1 MGLRIRDYPHRAT
14 RFGLVLTLLAGAN
27 LLGAGSVRAG
37 LLDKLGSAGQSSVVE
52 LTDSVDKAA
61 AFKEA
66 FSEAGAL
73 AEASGPANFSLHK
86 VAIAAFQIEFVT
98 EQVGTARSGETKSD
112 KSYTLKG
119 VTEAQLQ
126 GVTEKMYHEFATLLI
141 KRGFEVVPTAQ
152 LLKTSF
158 KGELMAPNDGPV
170 KTDENSLLGDVANS
184 TDLVKRTGNSS
195 MVSVTAT
202 AKGTAPGAFKTRF
215 LAPPAARAAAD
226 ELGIA
231 VVQVRLKLNFMQFD
245 ETGGFGVAKLEG
257 KPRNSLA
264 LRDSRLDLFWP
275 GSQMAQFALK
285 KTVLLPSAVANDV
298 TEVAMTT
305 TDKAGAAAKGLLGV
319 AQGIMGFGAGSR
331 GQFVPGSKMTQLDAA
346 GSAAQTAVSI
356 SNSGRFEVT
365 AQGDYDEKL
374 GSDIRLALQMYVEAL
389 PK

>member
-1 MGLRIRDYPHRAT
+1 MGLWIRDYSQRAT
-14 RFGLVLTLLAGAN
+14 LFGLGLVLLGGVS
-27 LLGAGSVRAG
+27 LLGATGVQAG
-37 LLDKLGSAGQSSVVE
+37 LLDNLRSAGQSSVVE
-52 LTDSVDKAA
+52 LTDSADKAA

-66 FSEAGAL
+66 FSDPGAL
-73 AEASGPANFSLHK
+73 AAAIGPANFSLHK

-98 EQVGTARSGETKSD
+98 EQVGTARAGETKSD

-119 VTEAQLQ
+119 VTEAQMQ
-126 GVTEKMYHEFATLLI
+126 GLTEKMYHELATLLI
-141 KRGFEVVPTAQ
+141 KRGFEVVPTAE

-184 TDLVKRTGNSS
+184 TDLVKRSGNSS

-202 AKGTAPGAFKTRF
+202 AQGTAPGAFKTKF

-231 VVQVRLKLNFMQFD
+231 VVQVRLKLNFMQLD
-245 ETGGFGVAKLEG
+245 DTGGFGFAKLEG
-257 KPRNSLA
+257 TPRNSLA
-264 LRDSRLDLFWP
+264 LRDSRLDVFWP
-275 GSQMAQFALK
+275 GAQMAQFAVK
-285 KTVLLPSAVANDV
+285 KPVRLPNAVASDV

-305 TDKAGAAAKGLLGV
+305 TDKAGAAAKGLFGV
-319 AQGIMGFGAGSR
+319 AQGIMGFGAGSK
-331 GQFVPGSKMTQLDAA
+331 GQFVAGSKMTQLDAA
-346 GSAAQTAVSI
+346 GSAAQTAVSL

-365 AQGDYDEKL
+365 AQGDYEEKL
-374 GSDIRLALQMYVEAL
+374 SSDIRLALQMYVEAL